1 MQIVFNHL
9 LLILNNNC
17 KLMHLHQQIR
27 IYVDIVQYP
36 TLKPFQEEV
45 QLPVII
51 GLKTSLWSNIYVHV
65 HNR

>member
-51 GLKTSLWSNIYVHV
+51 GLKTS
-65 HNR
+65 